1 MKWEERIAWIEDYYE
16 RRLSEEEERRFEQLL
31 ETDKVLQKEWEDYCM
46 LRRSMDA
53 YWKAE
58 RLRKNIRQAQA
69 LFFAKPKQPLEKQE
83 EAAFSQ
89 SKQLAKR
96 KPKVWHYHLSSMLI
110 AASVAAV
117 VTVFAINFY
126 KVNTLEVKQQNYYQ
140 ALKRDIDKIREQN
153 ASLSLKAQRE
163 DDAEAH
169 TGSRQVHTGA
179 TAFLFS
185 PEGYVLTTYH
195 AVEDARTMR
204 LIQYRS
210 EDTLQLNAA
219 LIYFDKHLDLALL
232 KIEDSAFRAK
242 DYYLNVLRLMPG
254 EIDLGEEVFT
264 LAYPRE
270 DLVYGVGA
278 VSAHTGY
285 EGDTLAYEISI
296 PVNPGNSGSPL
307 FDAAGRLVGIVTG
320 KHTQAEGAA
329 FAVKSTYIWQFL
341 QRAAQADSSFLL
353 GHHRLTTGQ
362 YAPLR
367 YYKRPAQIK
376 ALRPLIFELK
386 TYSQSA
392 LQ

>member
-1 MKWEERIAWIEDYYE
+1 MKWEERITWIEGYYE
-16 RRLSEEEERRFEQLL
+16 QRLSEEERQHFEQLL
-31 ETDKVLQKEWEDYCM
+31 ATDKVLQKEWEDYCT
-46 LRRSMDA
+46 LRQNMEA
-53 YWKAE
+53 YWKSQQLKK
-58 RLRKNIRQAQA
+58 RIQQAGA
-69 LFFAKPKQPLEKQE
+69 LFFAEKKQQASTQEKPFGAD
-83 EAAFSQ
+83 AAPV
-89 SKQLAKR
+89 R

-140 ALKRDIDKIREQN
+140 ALKRDIDEIREQN
-153 ASLSLKAQRE
+153 ASLIKERE
-163 DDAEAH
+163 KEEEDMPAL
-169 TGSRQVHTGA
+169 RQANTSA
-179 TAFLFS
+179 TAFLLS
-185 PEGYVLTTYH
+185 AEGYVVTTYH
-195 AVEDARTMR
+195 AVENARSMQ
-204 LIQYRS
+204 LVQYR
-210 EDTLQLNAA
+210 EQDTIQLDAA
-219 LIYFDKHLDLALL
+219 LVHFDKTLDLALL
-232 KIEDSAFRAK
+232 KIEDTAFQPNEYDLK
-242 DYYLNVLRLMPG
+242 SLRLIAG
-254 EIDLGEEVFT
+254 TIDLGEEVFT

-307 FDAAGRLVGIVTG
+307 FDGAGRLVGVITG
-320 KHTQAEGAA
+320 KHTQSEGAA
-329 FAVKSTYIWQFL
+329 FAVKSTYLWQFL
-341 QRAAQADSSFLL
+341 QHIAETDSSFAVCWQHLASQ
-353 GHHRLTTGQ
+353 R

-376 ALRPLIFELK
+376 ALRPLVFELK